1 MSDLYKLTGLTLS
14 GFRAYLA
21 PRSFDFRKKQ
31 SLAIFA
37 PNGKG
42 KSSLVDGLEF
52 IFSDDG
58 TLERLGIRTTQNQAG
73 HFALAHNMAQD
84 SGIESFVEIS
94 VSLGKELEIGKRLA
108 TGQERS
114 RPPIATALRDAFVVS
129 PIIRGYELRRFVEE
143 RTAEGRY
150 EDVAR
155 WLDLGP
161 FVAVQQNLREL
172 RRKTKAAAENK
183 DALKQIDS
191 QLAKKTGNAL
201 KAWDAAAIVGHIN
214 TLIAELDASLA
225 AKAIDRTDPAFL
237 TVADR
242 AKAEAEQ
249 LGLASLRQIRSATI
263 ALIGDNSAATPKP
276 QPQLIADFGAAV
288 VTRDDADAAAERE
301 KVAAANAVFEEVW
314 RSAEPLFAEGAAAP
328 EACPL
333 CNTPL
338 AETKAGS
345 AEAIRTHLAKHRAE
359 LGAYAAARKAADAAK
374 TALQTKRD
382 SLLTGLKTLVSLLP
396 EERTSTREALA
407 SYSAKVEAWENGA
420 VPESAAIV
428 ADLLAYVGN
437 LDAAINQIVSKQGE
451 STYTKANAKIEE
463 IIELAGERARTLREL
478 DELGKLNA
486 ALNLQSKKVAAE
498 IRKKVQAVLDTL
510 QKPMN
515 DIYAQIQRDAAI
527 PVRFELPDEEDT
539 AQQRLGLVVD
549 FAVNRAGVPPSGYL
563 SDSQIHSLALALRLA
578 AIRRCNTRV
587 PLIILDDIVTSY
599 DADHRLAFTSLVAQ
613 EFSEF
618 QVILVTHDE
627 RFFAFLKDHLGDQ
640 HWQYKRIL
648 QLTAD
653 GPRLSDD
660 RVSDELIEE
669 RWAEGKSAANDM
681 RQAEEEWLLTIGRD
695 FGVDVKIRTVER
707 AYSYERSELAEA
719 LGRFLG
725 SRGLTP
731 PAVPGVNNRFL
742 ASLQKGDI
750 ENFGSHFQDA
760 QYGAGSIG
768 DEKVRWEEFK
778 FFRDAFVCGKCKKS
792 RFKRPTG
799 MAKPVCTTEK
809 CETQFAFA
817 VPAAGNAVA

>member
-1 MSDLYKLTGLTLS
+1 MSDLYKLIGLTLS

-58 TLERLGIRTTQNQAG
+58 TLKRLGIRTTQNQAG
-73 HFALAHNMAQD
+73 HLALAHNMAQD

-94 VSLGKELEIGKRLA
+94 VALGKQLETGKRLA

-114 RPPIATALRDAFVVS
+114 RPSIATAMRDAFVVS
-129 PIIRGYELRRFVEE
+129 PIIRGHELRRFVEE

-150 EDVAR
+150 EDVAG

-161 FVAVQQNLREL
+161 LVAVQQNLREL
-172 RRKTKAAAENK
+172 RRKTKAAAESK

-191 QLAKKTGNAL
+191 QLAKKTGNLL
-201 KAWDAAAIVGHIN
+201 KAWDDAALVEHIN

-225 AKAIDRTDPAFL
+225 AKSIDLTDPAL
-237 TVADR
+237 LAVADR

-249 LGLASLRQIRSATI
+249 LGLASLRHIRSATI
-263 ALIGDNSAATPKP
+263 ALIGER
-276 QPQLIADFGAAV
+276 QPGLITDFAAAV
-288 VTRDDADAAAERE
+288 ASRDGADAVAERE
-301 KVAAANAVFEEVW
+301 KKTAANAVFEEIW
-314 RSAEPLFAEGAAAP
+314 RIAEPLFAEGAATP
-328 EACPL
+328 EACPI
-333 CNTPL
+333 CDTPL

-345 AEAIRTHLAKHRAE
+345 AKAISMHLARHRGE
-359 LGAYAAARKAADAAK
+359 LGAYAAARKAADTAK
-374 TALQTKRD
+374 AALQAKQD
-382 SLLTGLKTLVSLLP
+382 GLLTGLRTLSSLLP
-396 EERTSTREALA
+396 EERASTKELLA
-407 SYSAKVEAWENGA
+407 SYSAKVEAWESGA

-428 ADLLAYVGN
+428 ADLLASVGDLN
-437 LDAAINQIVSKQGE
+437 AAIDQIVSKQGE
-451 STYTKANAKIEE
+451 STYSKANAKIADL
-463 IIELAGERARTLREL
+463 IELADERARTQREL
-478 DELGKLNA
+478 SELENLNA
-486 ALNLQSKKVAAE
+486 ALNLQSKQISTE

-515 DIYAQIQRDAAI
+515 DIYAKIQRNAAI

-549 FAVNRAGVPPSGYL
+549 FAANRAGVPPSGYL

-578 AIRRCNTRV
+578 AIRRCNPRV

-599 DADHRLAFTSLVAQ
+599 DADHRLAFTSLLAQ
-613 EFSEF
+613 EFAEF

-669 RWAEGKSAANDM
+669 RWTEGKSAANDM
-681 RQAEEEWLLTIGRD
+681 RQAEEEWLLAICRD

-731 PAVPGVNNRFL
+731 PVVPGVNNRFL
-742 ASLQKGDI
+742 TSLQKGDV

-799 MAKPVCTTEK
+799 LTRPVCTTEK

-817 VPAAGNAVA
+817 VPGATNAVA

>member
-1 MSDLYKLTGLTLS
+1 MSDPYKLVGLTLS

-52 IFSDDG
+52 MFSDDG
-58 TLERLGIRTTQNQAG
+58 TLKRLGIRTTQNQAG
-73 HFALAHNMAQD
+73 HLALAHNMAQD

-94 VSLGKELEIGKRLA
+94 VAVGRQLETGKRLA

-129 PIIRGYELRRFVEE
+129 PIIRGHELRRFVEE
-143 RTAEGRY
+143 RTAEERY
-150 EDVAR
+150 EDVAG

-161 FVAVQQNLREL
+161 LVAVQQNLREL
-172 RRKTKAAAENK
+172 RRKAKAAAESK
-183 DALKQIDS
+183 DAIKQIDS
-191 QLAKKTGNAL
+191 QLAKKTDNIL
-201 KAWDAAAIVGHIN
+201 KAWDDAAIVEHIN
-214 TLIAELDASLA
+214 TLMAKLDASLT
-225 AKAIDRTDPAFL
+225 AKAIDRTDPAVL
-237 TVADR
+237 AVAER
-242 AKAEAEQ
+242 AKAEAER

-263 ALIGDNSAATPKP
+263 ALIGDSSAAISKP
-276 QPQLIADFGAAV
+276 QPQLIADFAAAV
-288 VTRDDADAAAERE
+288 ITRDDADAAAGRE
-301 KVAAANAVFEEVW
+301 KAAAATAVFEEIW
-314 RSAEPLFAEGAAAP
+314 RSAEALFAEGAATP
-328 EACPL
+328 DACPV
-333 CNTPL
+333 CDTPL
-338 AETKAGS
+338 TETKAGS
-345 AEAIRTHLAKHRAE
+345 AEAIRTHLAKHRGE
-359 LGAYAAARKAADAAK
+359 LGPYAAARKVADAAK
-374 TALQTKRD
+374 SALQTKRD
-382 SLLTGLKTLVSLLP
+382 GLLTGLKTLGSLLP

-407 SYSAKVEAWENGA
+407 FYSATVGAWENGA
-420 VPESAAIV
+420 IPESAAIV
-428 ADLLAYVGN
+428 ANLLASVGD

-451 STYTKANAKIEE
+451 STYPKANAKIGDL
-463 IIELAGERARTLREL
+463 IDLADERARTQREL
-478 DELGKLNA
+478 GELEKLNA
-486 ALNLQSKKVAAE
+486 ALNLQSKHIAAE

-510 QKPMN
+510 QTPMN

-527 PVRFELPDEEDT
+527 LVRFELPDEEDT

-549 FAVNRAGVPPSGYL
+549 FATNRAGVPPSGYL

-578 AIRRCNTRV
+578 SIRRCNARV

-613 EFSEF
+613 EFAEF

-648 QLTAD
+648 RLTTD

-669 RWAEGKSAANDM
+669 RWTEGKSAANDI
-681 RQAEEEWLLTIGRD
+681 RQAEEEWLMAICRD

-725 SRGLTP
+725 SRSLTP

-742 ASLQKGDI
+742 TSLQKGDI

-778 FFRDAFVCGKCKKS
+778 FFRDAFACGKCNKS

-799 MAKPVCTTEK
+799 LAKPVCTTEK

-817 VPAAGNAVA
+817 VPAATNAVA